1 MNQATPNPTGF
12 SRGSVRVRGHN
23 EKQVEVSF
31 QPEGRRLE
39 VSVGSKII
47 DVVRQAGIDIQTPCG
62 DLGLCGRCRAVLT
75 KGGELVE
82 PPTDA
87 ELSLLSREELDE
99 GYRLTC
105 QCVVAKP
112 GHIVVTVPDESRVG
126 HQRMVVAGYAPQFKV
141 APVVSKVVVELKAPL
156 LERISADSDQLL
168 SVLNG
173 MGHQV
178 DSMSLEAMRLL
189 PETLRQGG
197 WVLTA
202 VLRGR
207 EVLSLEPGD
216 TLERLQGFA
225 VDVGTTKLAGYLVDL
240 STGETVATASLPN
253 PQISYG
259 EDVISRVTYW
269 SESQEKAEEIQR
281 AVILGVNRLLK
292 EVCLAANAS
301 PSEIYDVTVVGN
313 TAMHHIFFGISP
325 RYTAVSPFP
334 VAVKQPFDVR
344 AKDLGVETNPAVYIH
359 ALPPIAGF
367 VGSDTVAGI
376 LATEIYRSE
385 EIRLFIDIGTN
396 AEIVVGN
403 CEQLTCCSS
412 PAGPAFEGRHIKHG
426 MRASTGAIET
436 VWIDPEDYSVGYKT
450 VDDAKP
456 RGICGSGII
465 DTVAQLFKTG
475 VIGRTGRFNQVD
487 SSRLRNLGGKN
498 AEFVIAWK
506 TETEH
511 GQDVT
516 MTSHDIQEVLL
527 AKAAVYSGASI
538 LMKRLGLEV
547 KDIQRLY
554 VAGAFGTYVDVTSS
568 LLIGMYPEV
577 PVSLVKFVGNTAGSG
592 ARMALLSEEM
602 RRAADKISK
611 ETKYLELSSDP
622 LFESEFTKA
631 LWLPHREDARFP
643 AVLKMVGKNFG
654 KR

>member
-1 MNQATPNPTGF
+1 MLPHKTSG
-12 SRGSVRVRGHN
+12 RE
-23 EKQVEVSF
+23 EKPQQRAEVSF

-39 VSVGSKII
+39 VPVGSKII
-47 DVVRQAGIDIQTPCG
+47 DAVRLASIDIQAPCG
-62 DLGLCGRCRAVLT
+62 DLGLCGRCRAVFT
-75 KGGELVE
+75 KGGDLVE
-82 PPTDA
+82 PPTGA
-87 ELSLLSREELDE
+87 ELSLLTPEELE
-99 GYRLTC
+99 AGYRLTC
-105 QCVVAKP
+105 QCTVAKP
-112 GHIVVTVPDESRVG
+112 GRIVVTVPNESRAG
-126 HQRMVVAGYAPQFKV
+126 HQRLVVAGYTPQFKV
-141 APVVSKVVVELKAPL
+141 APVVSKAVVELKAPL
-156 LERISADSDQLL
+156 LQHISADSDQLL
-168 SVLNG
+168 SVLNE
-173 MGHQV
+173 MGCKV
-178 DSMSLEAMRLL
+178 DRMSLEAMRLL
-189 PETLRQGG
+189 PEVVRQGG

-202 VLRGR
+202 VLRGK
-207 EVLSLEPGD
+207 EVLWLEPSD
-216 TLERLQGFA
+216 RSARLFGFA

-240 STGETVATASLPN
+240 RTGATVATASLPN

-269 SESQEKAEEIQR
+269 SESQEKAQEIQR
-281 AVILGVNRLLK
+281 AVIQGVNRLLRDA
-292 EVCLAANAS
+292 CLAADVS
-301 PSEIYDVTVVGN
+301 PNEIYDVTVVGN

-344 AKDLGVETNPAVYIH
+344 AKDLKVEANPEAYVH

-376 LATEIYRSE
+376 LATEMYRSE
-385 EIRLFIDIGTN
+385 ETCLFIDIGTN

-403 CEQLTCCSS
+403 REQLTCCSS

-436 VWIDPEDYSVGYKT
+436 VWIDPTDYNVGYKT

-456 RGICGSGII
+456 RGLCGSGII

-475 VIGRTGRFNQVD
+475 VIGRSGRFNQVD
-487 SSRLRNLGGKN
+487 SPRLRNLGGKD

-506 TETEH
+506 RETEH
-511 GQDVT
+511 GQDIT
-516 MTSHDIQEVLL
+516 MTSHDVQEVLL
-527 AKAAVYSGASI
+527 AKAAVYSAASI
-538 LMKRLGLEV
+538 LMRRLGLEV

-577 PVSLVKFVGNTAGSG
+577 PVSRVQFVGNTAGSG

-611 ETKYLELSSDP
+611 DARYLELSSDS

-643 AVLKMVGKNFG
+643 HVMKIVGKKFG
-654 KR
+654 KH